1 MNLLCYIFRSNN
13 NHPMIEFIIQEK
25 LIYNEIIEQNFLEQK
40 KIKNIFLK
48 KTK

>member
-1 MNLLCYIFRSNN
+1 MNLLCYFFRSNN

-40 KIKNIFLK
+40 KNK
-48 KTK
+48 KYFFKKS